1 MKAFSIPPHPP
12 ALQITKTCIYKT
24 IGRVSIPID
33 IYVPEANFHC
43 PPLMLY
49 IHGVSTQL
57 PGAYLLFHIHCDR
70 SSLLPVME
78 AHCQYE
84 AISVINAKGSTN
96 PKLCG
101 LGWLDWRKQ
110 DRLLPTTVLSFP
122 VSRIHSDLDG
132 LSSATRNKD

>member
-33 IYVPEANFHC
+33 IYVPEGNFHC

-57 PGAYLLFHIHCDR
+57 PGAYFLFRLLATHLLF
-70 SSLLPVME
+70 SVVE
-78 AHCQYE
+78 AHC
-84 AISVINAKGSTN
+84 
-96 PKLCG
+96 
-101 LGWLDWRKQ
+101 
-110 DRLLPTTVLSFP
+110 
-122 VSRIHSDLDG
+122 
-132 LSSATRNKD
+132 